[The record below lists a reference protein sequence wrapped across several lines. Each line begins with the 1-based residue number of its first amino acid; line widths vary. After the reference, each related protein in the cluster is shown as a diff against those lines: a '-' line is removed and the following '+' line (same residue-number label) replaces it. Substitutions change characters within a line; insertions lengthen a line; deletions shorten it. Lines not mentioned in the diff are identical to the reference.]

1 MEKMWLLGKTE
12 DGQRIYLEDFKWD
25 CGWHWGGGYL
35 KWFSRDAKARHSRTN
50 FDNTF
55 GDRSDTHTGYY
66 EHIKYS
72 VLDDEEVWRLCDLM
86 RQFYFYR
93 EAAECAQY
101 GGHMSSTSRAEDE
114 INTDL
119 GRYINEQIEVV
130 IREVRLLLDGTIG
143 RKINMRK
150 VTK

>member
-1 MEKMWLLGKTE
+1 MVKMWLLGKTA
-12 DGQRIYLEDFKWD
+12 DGQKIYLEDFKWV
-25 CGWHWGGGYL
+25 CGWYWGGGCL
-35 KWFSRDAKARHSRTN
+35 KWFSRGAKAWHSHTH
-50 FDNTF
+50 FDSTF
-55 GDRSDTHTGYY
+55 GGRSDTHTGYN

-72 VLDDEEVWRLCDLM
+72 VLDDKEVWRLCDLM
-86 RQFYFYR
+86 RQFYCYR
-93 EAAECAQY
+93 DAAECTQY
-101 GGHMSSTSRAEDE
+101 GGQMSLTSRAEDE